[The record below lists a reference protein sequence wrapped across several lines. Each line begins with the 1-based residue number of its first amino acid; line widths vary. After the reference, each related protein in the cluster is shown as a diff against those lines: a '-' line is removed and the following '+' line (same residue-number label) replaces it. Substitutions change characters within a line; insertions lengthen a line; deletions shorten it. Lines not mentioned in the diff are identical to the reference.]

1 MFTQLA
7 TSEMLHLLLIMNWQ
21 LLSTLAWI
29 ANPQAMNV
37 RQAVSQESTIDKVL
51 PLPLWLS
58 HNLPT
63 HLCAIRQN
71 RR

>member
-1 MFTQLA
+1 FTQLA
-7 TSEMLHLLLIMNWQ
+7 ASEILHLLLIMNWQ

-29 ANPQAMNV
+29 ANPQAMDA
-37 RQAVSQESTIDKVL
+37 RQAVLQESTIDNVP

-63 HLCAIRQN
+63 LLSDNWLHRDH
-71 RR
+71 